1 VKNVARAKFLSLRG
15 LDPGKFKPRPLLTAW
30 QTQVGPAATSGLC
43 QKQTHAVQH
52 CAKKKPRHMAGAS
65 LSEQSHHAEAS
76 GEE

>member
-1 VKNVARAKFLSLRG
+1 MSVK
-15 LDPGKFKPRPLLTAW
+15 
-30 QTQVGPAATSGLC
+30 C

-65 LSEQSHHAEAS
+65 LSEQSHHAEAG